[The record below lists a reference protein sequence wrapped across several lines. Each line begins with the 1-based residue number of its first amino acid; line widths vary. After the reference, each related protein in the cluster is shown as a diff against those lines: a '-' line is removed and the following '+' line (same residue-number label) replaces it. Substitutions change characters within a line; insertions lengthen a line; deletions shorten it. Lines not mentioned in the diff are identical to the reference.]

1 MRLALFVEVP
11 RFSLLPLPQTETPEQ
26 LKARNAKRTPGTKM
40 VNVVE
45 RQAVAVLSRGTLI
58 DPEMVAAH
66 PDAAYV
72 LAGGQERTEPRVRTA
87 LCYWQCV
94 VGVCAVLASQ
104 QQYS

>member
-1 MRLALFVEVP
+1 
-11 RFSLLPLPQTETPEQ
+11 LPLCRGQTETPEQ
-26 LKARNAKRTPGTKM
+26 LKARNAARPSGTKM

-72 LAGGQERTEPRVRTA
+72 LAGDDYTYTHTHPGGGGWNV
-87 LCYWQCV
+87 CV
-94 VGVCAVLASQ
+94 
-104 QQYS
+104 

>member
-1 MRLALFVEVP
+1 
-11 RFSLLPLPQTETPEQ
+11 
-26 LKARNAKRTPGTKM
+26 

-72 LAGGQERTEPRVRTA
+72 LAGE
-87 LCYWQCV
+87 
-94 VGVCAVLASQ
+94 
-104 QQYS
+104 